1 MIYVINSFGKLK
13 LYGLINIPSTL
24 CGDIKTSIN
33 LYGGINTSHIIEGK
47 VSLHN
52 VIIGILN
59 KPLKLNGVIK
69 ESQNLMGSAMI
80 CMEYSDLEIYDGAY
94 EVIPNL
100 SEQILN
106 TTNKKM
112 KDDVTI
118 HATPYSE
125 VSNDAGG
132 YTLTIL

>member
-1 MIYVINSFGKLK
+1 MTNFSNELK
-13 LYGLINIPSTL
+13 LCGLINIPSTL
-24 CGDIKTSIN
+24 YGDIKTSSN
-33 LYGGINTSHIIEGK
+33 LCGGINVVHIVQGK
-47 VSLHN
+47 ISLHN
-52 VIIGILN
+52 MIIGVLN
-59 KPLKLNGVIK
+59 KPLELNGVIK
-69 ESQNLMGSAMI
+69 ESQNLIGSAMV
-80 CMEYSDLEIYDGAY
+80 CMEYSDLEIYDGVY

-125 VSNDAGG
+125 ASNDAGG